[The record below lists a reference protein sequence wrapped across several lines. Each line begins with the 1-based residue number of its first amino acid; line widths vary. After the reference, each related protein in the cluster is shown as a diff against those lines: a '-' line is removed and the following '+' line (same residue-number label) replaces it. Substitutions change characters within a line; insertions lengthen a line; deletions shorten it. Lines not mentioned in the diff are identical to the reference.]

1 MSLSSF
7 EEKFDER
14 NTTTFC
20 HQKTKKKK
28 KNKKKVPRMM
38 MESQQRKIEEKFSFR
53 VLYQK
58 KKEKKVH
65 TKLAFFTRKKSARSR
80 VCVCVCVCRFRATR
94 VNNTYTH
101 RKKWRQTTGC
111 LVEETPPRVV
121 LSVTPKEIITRAK
134 TKTVV
139 SARQQQICF
148 PRKATS
154 KTNETIHTIRK
165 KRGEGERK
173 SPNSF

>member
-1 MSLSSF
+1 MKRWNLNRGKLLRKTSRLGFS
-7 EEKFDER
+7 
-14 NTTTFC
+14 
-20 HQKTKKKK
+20 TKKKGK
-28 KNKKKVPRMM
+28 KGPHKTC
-38 MESQQRKIEEKFSFR
+38 
-53 VLYQK
+53 LLH
-58 KKEKKVH
+58 KKEK
-65 TKLAFFTRKKSARSR
+65 RAREGVR
-80 VCVCVCVCRFRATR
+80 VCVCVCRFRATR

-101 RKKWRQTTGC
+101 RKKWRQTGC
-111 LVEETPPRVV
+111 LVEETPRKRVV

-139 SARQQQICF
+139 SARQQHICF

>member
-1 MSLSSF
+1 MKRWNLNRGKLLRKTSRLGFS
-7 EEKFDER
+7 
-14 NTTTFC
+14 
-20 HQKTKKKK
+20 TKKKGPHK
-28 KNKKKVPRMM
+28 T
-38 MESQQRKIEEKFSFR
+38 F
-53 VLYQK
+53 
-58 KKEKKVH
+58 
-65 TKLAFFTRKKSARSR
+65 AFFTRKNNKARAR
-80 VCVCVCVCRFRATR
+80 GCACVCVCVCRFRATR

-101 RKKWRQTTGC
+101 RKKWRQTGC
-111 LVEETPPRVV
+111 LVEETPRKRVV

-139 SARQQQICF
+139 SARQQHICF